1 MLSKPKK
8 ITKRPGVYLF
18 KNKDEQ
24 IVYIG
29 KAKNIAD
36 RIASYFANPEDFKHS
51 LILSES
57 TALETIP
64 TSSEEEALY
73 LEVDL
78 IKKYQPKFNQ
88 LLKDGN
94 PFIYLYFSD
103 VPSSQPALQLPRTSV
118 KSAFSSSSSRRRGSM
133 SSELPTLS
141 IVRTKTKK
149 KKGTYVGPFLTKKA
163 ARKVFDYVMTTFQLK
178 LCKKKIEH
186 GCLQFHIGVC
196 AGFCSPNFDVDF
208 YKFRFN
214 FAKHLLIK
222 DPKSALKDID
232 KEIKDASKNLQFE
245 KARNL
250 LEYKTN
256 LQQFVATIDKLSQ
269 MPSKQHKPDDVK
281 NLSILLAIQ
290 KRLHLD
296 HVPYVIDC
304 FDISHM
310 QGQAIV
316 GSCIRYV
323 NGQPEPKSFRRFK
336 IKSLIEQN
344 DYAALAEIVKRRYK
358 SQNSYPN
365 LIIVDGGKGQISAIK
380 KLVGTAELVGLAKK
394 EETIISANFSR
405 FIQLDHTKPED
416 ALILQ
421 IRDKTHQF
429 AVSYHRKKRTLLI

>member
-1 MLSKPKK
+1 ML
-8 ITKRPGVYLF
+8 TKRKKLTKQSGVYLF

-24 IVYIG
+24 IIYIG

-36 RIASYFANPEDFKHS
+36 RIASYFANPDDFKNS
-51 LILSES
+51 LILQEA
-57 TALETIP
+57 TDLQTIP

-103 VPSSQPALQLPRTSV
+103 EKATRASSFQPV
-118 KSAFSSSSSRRRGSM
+118 RG
-133 SSELPTLS
+133 EAEKYNLPTLS
-141 IVRTKTKK
+141 VVRIKTKK
-149 KKGTYVGPFLTKKA
+149 KTGTYIGPFLTKKA
-163 ARKVFDYVMTTFQLK
+163 ARAVFDYVMKTFQLK

-186 GCLQFHIGVC
+186 GCLEFHIGVC
-196 AGFCSPNFDVDF
+196 AGYCSLNFDLKF
-208 YKFRFN
+208 YKFRLKL
-214 FAKHLLIK
+214 AQYLISK
-222 DPKSALKDID
+222 EPDRALKDID

-250 LEYKTN
+250 LEYKKN
-256 LQQFVATIDKLSQ
+256 LEQFAFMIEKLSN
-269 MPSKQHKPDDVK
+269 MPSKQKNPDQAK
-281 NLSILLAIQ
+281 NLSILLAMQ
-290 KRLHLD
+290 QRLYLE

-310 QGQAIV
+310 QGHAIV

-323 NGQPEPKSFRRFK
+323 NGQPEPKSFRRFQLK
-336 IKSLIEQN
+336 TLIGQ
-344 DYAALAEIVKRRYK
+344 DDCAALVEIVQRRYK
-358 SQNSYPN
+358 TGTDYPN
-365 LIIVDGGKGQISAIK
+365 LVIVDGGKGQINAIK
-380 KLVGTAELVGLAKK
+380 KFVGTAELVGLAKR
-394 EETIISANFSR
+394 EETIISQDFSK
-405 FIQLDHTKPED
+405 FIQLDNQRPED

-429 AVSYHRKKRTLLI
+429 AVSYHRKKMTLSN

>member
-1 MLSKPKK
+1 MFARLDYMLIKPKK
-8 ITKRPGVYLF
+8 LTKRSGVYLF

-24 IVYIG
+24 IIYIG

-36 RIASYFANPEDFKHS
+36 RIASYFANPYEFKHE
-51 LILSES
+51 LILSEAI
-57 TALETIP
+57 ALETIP

-94 PFIYLYFSD
+94 PFIYLYFAT
-103 VPSSQPALQLPRTSV
+103 PSSPR
-118 KSAFSSSSSRRRGSM
+118 RQGSM
-133 SSELPTLS
+133 SSLNSSLPILS

-149 KKGTYVGPFLTKKA
+149 KKGIYVGPFLTKKA
-163 ARKVFDYVMTTFQLK
+163 ARKVFDYLMSTFQLK

-196 AGFCSPNFDVDF
+196 AGFCSPNFDLEF

-222 DPKSALKDID
+222 DPKSALKNID
-232 KEIKDASKNLQFE
+232 QEIKEASKKLQFE

-250 LEYKTN
+250 LEYKKN
-256 LQQFVATIDKLSQ
+256 FEQFAATIAKLSE
-269 MPSKQHKPDDVK
+269 MPSKQQKPDEAK
-281 NLSILLAIQ
+281 NLSILLAMQ
-290 KRLHLD
+290 KRLYLN

-310 QGQAIV
+310 QGHAIV

-323 NGQPEPKSFRRFK
+323 NGQPEPKSFRKFK
-336 IKSLIEQN
+336 IKSLVDQN

-365 LIIVDGGKGQISAIK
+365 LIIVDGGKGQISAIR

-394 EETIISANFSR
+394 EETIISANFSK
-405 FIQLDHTKPED
+405 FIKLDHVRPED
-416 ALILQ
+416 ALILR

-429 AVSYHRKKRTLLI
+429 AISYHRNRRTLL